1 LAAAGGTVLFGL
13 FNTVSQPG
21 LALLYASILFI
32 PAALLALILPEPLD
46 S

>member
-1 LAAAGGTVLFGL
+1 VFFGL

-21 LALLYASILFI
+21 LALLYASTLFL
-32 PAALLALILPEPLD
+32 PAALLALILPEPLE